1 MIRNTLLITIVSAFS
16 MLSFAQQDS
25 AKQLMQEYRYKEA
38 IEWLDEQPETV
49 NNLLLKAESYEKLYD
64 YDAAIAVYEKVLAQD
79 STQLS
84 VVIALAES
92 NYQAGDGDKSLV
104 YWTKALQLSPD
115 NVYLKTK
122 KAIAHY
128 RISDWKGTI
137 ETSKAV
143 FETDSVPLLLRMT
156 GDANLQLYRLDTAL
170 YFYNKAVEKNP
181 SDYIATN
188 KLANFYYSAQL
199 YPEAIETTGA
209 YLENINPNQKSVGQL
224 HGMALYS
231 NGDYKDAIKQ
241 LELNTQLGDS
251 TYSTVYFLG
260 MSYYASKL
268 YYESI
273 EWLERAYLINA
284 DDVNLLYYYGTALS
298 RTYDRRRG
306 IEILHEGVDMIER
319 QVEMLYDFDISFA
332 HAYQTNNSYQKAIKY
347 YKSAIKRRPDKAIL
361 LYNIAHIY
369 DITKSYKQAIDYY
382 ERFLNTK
389 PNDLDISQPVGTE
402 GKESVQKIAF
412 YYYMTSKRISKLK
425 EELFFEEGS

>member
-1 MIRNTLLITIVSAFS
+1 

-49 NNLLLKAESYEKLYD
+49 DNLLLKAESYEKLYD

-170 YFYNKAVEKNP
+170 YYYNKAVEKNP
-181 SDYIATN
+181 SDYVATN

-199 YPEAIETTGA
+199 YPEAIETTRA
-209 YLENINPNQKSVGQL
+209 YLENINRNQKSVGQL

-260 MSYYASKL
+260 MSFYASKL

-273 EWLERAYLINA
+273 EWLEKAYLINA

-332 HAYQTNNSYQKAIKY
+332 HAYQTNNNYQKAIQY

-382 ERFLNTK
+382 ERFLKTK
-389 PNDLDISQPVGTE
+389 PKDLDISQPVGAD
-402 GKESVQKIAF
+402 GKESVQKIVF
-412 YYYMTSKRISKLK
+412 YYYMSSTRISKLK